1 MAAQSRL
8 IKKYPN
14 RRLYDTR
21 TSTYITLADIKELV
35 LGHEEFQVVDAK
47 SGEDLTRAILLQVI
61 LEEEAGGAPMFSS
74 ELLSQM
80 IRFYGNA
87 MQGMMGTY
95 IGDNIRSFTEVQ
107 AKLKEHGIKAVNYG
121 VVTIPKEAAAARKL
135 FQFAKGLG
143 LYAITTESTD
153 AIDTFEPLVKEFDIR
168 VAFHNHAQQP
178 KNPAY
183 KVWDPKWVADLVR
196 NRDSRIGACADIG
209 HWQTSGI
216 KAVDGLRMLE
226 GRVISLHAK
235 EREQLGH
242 GQRDM
247 IFGTGSTDMGA
258 VLAELRR
265 QKFDGN
271 ISCEYEFNWD
281 HSVPDVAQCIGFVRG
296 WSAGNR

>member
-107 AKLKEHGIKAVNYG
+107 AKLKE
-121 VVTIPKEAAAARKL
+121 
-135 FQFAKGLG
+135 QAKGLYG
-143 LYAITTESTD
+143 ESPGENQDLWAQFLKFQGPAMQHMMGTYVEQSQKMFQQMQ
-153 AIDTFEPLVKEFDIR
+153 DTMQEQTRKIFPGIYVKPEE
-168 VAFHNHAQQP
+168 
-178 KNPAY
+178 
-183 KVWDPKWVADLVR
+183 
-196 NRDSRIGACADIG
+196 
-209 HWQTSGI
+209 
-216 KAVDGLRMLE
+216 KAE
-226 GRVISLHAK
+226 K
-235 EREQLGH
+235 
-242 GQRDM
+242 
-247 IFGTGSTDMGA
+247 
-258 VLAELRR
+258 
-265 QKFDGN
+265 K
-271 ISCEYEFNWD
+271 
-281 HSVPDVAQCIGFVRG
+281 
-296 WSAGNR
+296 